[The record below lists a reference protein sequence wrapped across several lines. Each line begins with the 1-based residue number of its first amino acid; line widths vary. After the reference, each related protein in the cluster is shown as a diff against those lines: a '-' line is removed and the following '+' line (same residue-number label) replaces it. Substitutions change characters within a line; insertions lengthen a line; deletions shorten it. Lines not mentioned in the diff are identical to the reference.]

1 LSPQEN
7 GPLCFDEVDLHLMP
21 WERML
26 LGDEVYIAPGDIDIK
41 LTS

>member
-1 LSPQEN
+1 M
-7 GPLCFDEVDLHLMP
+7 PLCFDEVDLHLMP

-26 LGDEVYIAPGDIDIK
+26 LVPGNDVYIAPGDIDIK

>member
-1 LSPQEN
+1 M
-7 GPLCFDEVDLHLMP
+7 PLCFDEVDLHPMP

-26 LGDEVYIAPGDIDIK
+26 PVPDDEVYIAHGDIDIK